1 MNDFKFSDDS
11 KYKIQN
17 TLDYRLSIQLNLD
30 GFSFLMSDKDCQVLK
45 IQHHYTGSIEKTLE
59 VFRQKNSLDEL
70 TRISFTKL
78 VILINTNLSS
88 LIPESLYDEN
98 YKSLLL
104 SYSLPINEEDE
115 IKSNS
120 IKGLKSNIL
129 YKLSSNH
136 QEFIKLFKNSP
147 HIYHLSSVLLPY
159 ALRRTKGNGIAIY
172 TAGKML
178 HICDFSNNELQFYN
192 AFPFK
197 DSKEMLFHILNTNKI
212 LNKNKGRKKVYYS
225 GELNP
230 ESEVYTSLIKYLPEI
245 QSFPNEFPFGL
256 AGDLNEN
263 YFSNLLASLDCVS

>member
-11 KYKIQN
+11 KYTIQN

-45 IQHHYTGSIEKTLE
+45 IQHHCTGSIEKTLE

-70 TRISFTKL
+70 TRISFAKL
-78 VILINTNLSS
+78 VIIINTNLFS

-104 SYSLPINEEDE
+104 SHSIPINEEDE

-120 IKGLKSNIL
+120 IEGLESNIL

-147 HIYHLSSVLLPY
+147 YISHLSSVLLPY
-159 ALRRTKGNGIAIY
+159 ALRKTNGNGIAFY
-172 TAGKML
+172 TAGEIL

-197 DSKEMLFHILNTNKI
+197 DSKEMLFHILNTSKI
-212 LNKNKGRKKVYYS
+212 LNKNKGSKKVYYC
-225 GELNP
+225 GDLNP

-245 QSFPNEFPFGL
+245 QAFPNEFPFGL